1 MNKDLEKEYKELM
14 TEDVPDLWGRIEA
27 GLEPK
32 KPTAKQVN
40 FWRKNYVWGT
50 AIAAC
55 ICIAIS
61 VSVIHGQFRSDNM
74 NMTNNGGAAN
84 GMYLQ
89 APQAEMADG
98 AGWYENEAAENYSP
112 AEDNYMED
120 TNTGA
125 GYEAGTTVDQ
135 DAKTAITCTVKA
147 EVTEVSE
154 EENGMTYT
162 VKVVKSDYAGFSEE
176 YIIKL
181 YDEYFTDEELMEGET
196 YLFDILV
203 PFEDDETTKYII
215 IDIRYDWSENF

>member
-32 KPTAKQVN
+32 QPTAKQVSL
-40 FWRKNYVWGT
+40 WRKKRVWGT
-50 AIAAC
+50 VAAAC

-61 VSVIHGQFRSDNM
+61 VPVIRSQFRNENMSMTDNA
-74 NMTNNGGAAN
+74 GAAN
-84 GMYLQ
+84 DMKLQ

-98 AGWYENEAAENYSP
+98 TDWYENAAAENYSP
-112 AEDNYMED
+112 TEDDYLED
-120 TNTGA
+120 TNNGA

-135 DAKTAITCTVKA
+135 DAITCTVKA

-162 VKVVKSDYAGFSEE
+162 VKIIESDYEDFSEGD
-176 YIIKL
+176 IIKL
-181 YDEYFTDEELMEGET
+181 YDGYLTDEEPMEGET

-203 PFEDDETTKYII
+203 TLENDDMTEYTI
-215 IDIRYDWSENF
+215 IDIRYD